1 MISQALRDA
10 RRYEEIYEKEIL
22 PEQRPLFHL
31 TPRCGW
37 MNDPNGFSFYNGTYH
52 LFYQYYPYASEW
64 KSMHWGH
71 AVSKDFLHWEYL
83 PAALAPDQLYDYLG
97 CFSGSAIQ
105 TEDGKHAIMYTSV
118 RMASDIPEEEGG
130 IQTQCIAIGDGVD
143 YEKYSGNPVLTEED
157 LPEGGSRYHFR
168 DPKIW
173 RASDGTYICAAAN
186 CAADQTG
193 AILLFKS
200 SDLMH
205 WKYWKVLVANKGR
218 FGVMWECPD
227 FFELDGK
234 YVLLVSPQDMQPSGF
249 EYHNGNGTL
258 CLIGSYDEN
267 SGTFAEE
274 KDQAIDYGIDFYA
287 PQTILSEDGRR
298 IMIGWM
304 QNWDACAIRNKSELW
319 AGQMTVPRE
328 LSIRDGRLHQQ
339 PIRELI
345 SLYQDTTIYKD
356 VQVVTGDTVVLEGV
370 RGRCIDMT
378 IHVRP
383 ADPERVFHKFS
394 VRFAQ
399 KDNLRTAV
407 SFRPHEKTVKID
419 RKYSGSCRAI
429 VHQRRCFVE
438 GSENGIITL
447 RLILDRFS
455 AEVFINDGRYV
466 MSAVL
471 FTDLAAEGI
480 SFFADGEAVIDVEKH
495 QLS

>member
-1 MISQALRDA
+1 
-10 RRYEEIYEKEIL
+10 
-22 PEQRPLFHL
+22 
-31 TPRCGW
+31 
-37 MNDPNGFSFYNGTYH
+37 
-52 LFYQYYPYASEW
+52 
-64 KSMHWGH
+64 
-71 AVSKDFLHWEYL
+71 
-83 PAALAPDQLYDYLG
+83 
-97 CFSGSAIQ
+97 
-105 TEDGKHAIMYTSV
+105 
-118 RMASDIPEEEGG
+118 
-130 IQTQCIAIGDGVD
+130 
-143 YEKYSGNPVLTEED
+143 
-157 LPEGGSRYHFR
+157 
-168 DPKIW
+168 
-173 RASDGTYICAAAN
+173 
-186 CAADQTG
+186 
-193 AILLFKS
+193 
-200 SDLMH
+200 
-205 WKYWKVLVANKGR
+205 
-218 FGVMWECPD
+218 
-227 FFELDGK
+227 
-234 YVLLVSPQDMQPSGF
+234 MQPSGF

-258 CLIGSYDEN
+258 CLIGSYDES
-267 SGTFAEE
+267 SGTFTEE

-328 LSIRDGRLHQQ
+328 LSIRDGRLYQQ
-339 PIRELI
+339 PIRELS
-345 SLYQDTTIYKD
+345 SLYRDTTVCKD

-407 SFRPHEKTVKID
+407 SFRPHEKTVKVD

-429 VHQRRCFVE
+429 VHQRRCLVE
-438 GSENGIITL
+438 GSGNGVITL

-471 FTDLAAEGI
+471 FTDLAADGI
-480 SFFADGEAVIDVEKH
+480 SFFADGEAVIDVESH
-495 QLS
+495 RLS